1 MSDWV
6 LATALCRTDSAPLWS
21 DLDIPRPDPPAAEGR
36 SWDVRLLSGADYERP
51 QGLGIAEA
59 LPEAAPQLPDGL
71 AERLSWRYPYMTCAA
86 IPSKLT
92 ATQLKG
98 REKDSEAAENA
109 VELRPATVQSD
120 LRRPV
125 FEGQRPLTT
134 AQQGTALH
142 MVMQYLN
149 FDRTGSPAEI
159 EDEISRLVLGQYIT
173 PQQGA
178 AVDPADILG
187 FFRSD
192 LGQRLRKSPRVEREF
207 KFSLLVPAAD
217 YYKEAEPG
225 EEVLLQGVVDCWFTE
240 ADGAVTVVDFKTD
253 RVSEHTAEQRAE
265 DYRPQLDA
273 YTRALSQAAGVSVRR
288 RCLWFFSVGRAVE
301 L

>member
-1 MSDWV
+1 M
-6 LATALCRTDSAPLWS
+6 
-21 DLDIPRPDPPAAEGR
+21 
-36 SWDVRLLSGADYERP
+36 
-51 QGLGIAEA
+51 
-59 LPEAAPQLPDGL
+59 
-71 AERLSWRYPYMTCAA
+71 
-86 IPSKLT
+86 
-92 ATQLKG
+92 
-98 REKDSEAAENA
+98 
-109 VELRPATVQSD
+109 ELRPAPVQST

-125 FEGQRPLTT
+125 FEGQRPLTP

-149 FDRTGSPAEI
+149 FDRTGSLAEI

-178 AVDPADILG
+178 AVDPADILK

-192 LGQRLRKSPRVEREF
+192 LGRRLQSSPRVEREF

-225 EEVLLQGVVDCWFTE
+225 DEVLLQGVVDCWFTE
-240 ADGAVTVVDFKTD
+240 ADGSVTVVDFKTD
-253 RVSEHTAEQRAE
+253 RVTEANLERRAE
-265 DYRPQLDA
+265 NYRPQLDA
-273 YTRALSQAAGVSVRR
+273 YTRALSQAAGVTVKR

-301 L
+301 LYKIRKFEKSSCIFPADVLRYVLRLQGAAMHNAEPQDF